1 MSGARKMLRWVRYTT
16 TTAHKRIVRLVT
28 LHGVYMPTYNHYSLY
43 LLILYISRVRWG
55 VYQGQAFWCRRKA
68 VRANFDCVRECT
80 PRAMTIQIFPR
91 PVSFLRCIPFNV
103 HTSTATTESR
113 NITIIIIRLSCQKPL
128 FSKFTQQRHD
138 IVLDILCFFWSIT
151 FMYRHKLI

>member
-1 MSGARKMLRWVRYTT
+1 MMFLQHVGRPKDAAAVVGSLYYNNSRINGLPVWWHYTWSRIYY
-16 TTAHKRIVRLVT
+16 AHLYPLFTI
-28 LHGVYMPTYNHYSLY
+28 Y

-91 PVSFLRCIPFNV
+91 PVSFLRYIPFNV
-103 HTSTATTESR
+103 RTSTATTESR
-113 NITIIIIRLSCQKPL
+113 NITIIIIR
-128 FSKFTQQRHD
+128 
-138 IVLDILCFFWSIT
+138 
-151 FMYRHKLI
+151 